1 MPESNDYLKKVI
13 FKVNAKHPKVIIV
26 GAGLSGLACALT
38 LQKNNISYLLFEAD
52 SRVGGR
58 VKTDRHESGFLL
70 DRGFQVLLNAYSEL
84 DYFVDIK
91 SLNLKKFNSG
101 AILFNKVKNQI
112 LANPFRNLSQMI
124 PTAFTDVATLKDKS
138 LVIQLV
144 LKSLLHKQ
152 MQPLKGQSTLVF
164 LENYGFSQ
172 RFIQFFWKPFLGGI
186 YLDQTLSL
194 EVSYFLF
201 LLRCFGLGSVTL
213 PALGMEE
220 LPKQMASNLNSK
232 NVFLSN
238 RISHIT
244 KHSVIL
250 ENGEEIQGDYIV
262 QAYNKDTQHQ
272 RSVSTFYFAANEKP
286 DWGKWLVLVPPDLNF
301 KLNHVVLLS
310 EVSSDYA
317 PQGQVLISATV
328 LGDEKIEN
336 AVIENEIEFLAQK
349 KLQLKHLRTD
359 LIQAALPFLSG
370 NEKGYLRNDHLYEC
384 GDHTSSPSIEGA
396 LKAGRL
402 TALDII
408 SDINHKKTL

>member
-1 MPESNDYLKKVI
+1 MRKSNDYLKKVI

-124 PTAFTDVATLKDKS
+124 PTAFADVATLKDKS
-138 LVIQLV
+138 LVVKLV

-152 MQPLKGQSTLVF
+152 MQSLKGQSTLVF

-194 EVSYFLF
+194 DVSYFLF

-220 LPKQMASNLNSK
+220 LPKQMASKLDSK

-262 QAYNKDTQHQ
+262 QAYNKDTEHQ
-272 RSVSTFYFAANEKP
+272 RSVSTFYFTTNEKP
-286 DWGKWLVLVPPDLNF
+286 DWDKWLVLVPPDLNF
-301 KLNHVVLLS
+301 KINHVVLLS

-317 PQGQVLISATV
+317 PPGKVLISATV
-328 LGDEKIEN
+328 LGDEKIDN
-336 AVIENEIEFLAQK
+336 SVIENEIEFLAQK

-359 LIQAALPFLSG
+359 WIQTALPFLRG
-370 NEKGYLRNDHLYEC
+370 NEKGYLKNDHLYEC

-402 TALDII
+402 TALNII
-408 SDINHKKTL
+408 SDINRKKTI